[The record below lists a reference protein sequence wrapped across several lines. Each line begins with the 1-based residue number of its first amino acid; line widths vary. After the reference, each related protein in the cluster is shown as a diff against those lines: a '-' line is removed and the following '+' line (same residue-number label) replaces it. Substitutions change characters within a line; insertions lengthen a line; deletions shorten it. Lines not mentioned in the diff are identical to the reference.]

1 MKIGDTNKVYLN
13 KPNLTILFNL
23 NIFTKGLDKDDKKG
37 LLKWLENIKDKNE
50 ELLKEIKNRKTKELG
65 NKDNR
70 TAKAKNYLIYEQ
82 NHNFSNISTES
93 NFDILEMLYR
103 EFISLKSIGVK
114 RKKILIINLLS

>member
-1 MKIGDTNKVYLN
+1 MKIGDTNQVYLN

-23 NIFTKGLDKDDKKG
+23 NIFAKGLDKDDKKG

-82 NHNFSNISTES
+82 NHNFSNISIES

-114 RKKILIINLLS
+114 RKKILIISL

>member
-114 RKKILIINLLS
+114 RKKILIISL

>member
-1 MKIGDTNKVYLN
+1 MKIGHTNQVYLN

-50 ELLKEIKNRKTKELG
+50 ELLKEIKNQKTKELG
-65 NKDNR
+65 NKDSR
-70 TAKAKNYLIYEQ
+70 TAKAKNSLICEQ
-82 NHNFSNISTES
+82 NHNFSNISIES

-114 RKKILIINLLS
+114 RKKILIISL

>member
-1 MKIGDTNKVYLN
+1 MYLN

-23 NIFTKGLDKDDKKG
+23 NIFAKGLDKDDKKG

-114 RKKILIINLLS
+114 RKKILIISL